1 MKRDLIKPL
10 HGLRGIAAL
19 TVVFG
24 HYGIVTSTP
33 SLGVVLF
40 FILSGFLIG
49 KLYME
54 RPFNTKEVSSYV
66 VARFARIYPLFA
78 LVVVGTGVL
87 NMVFPDAQVFYLEP
101 DQIVPHL
108 LLFGSNMTI
117 WTICAE
123 FQFYLVFIAIWWMQ
137 TKSRNVWWIIL
148 PILFVSFA
156 YGASLGAGA
165 GRTDIFSYLHVFSLG
180 LIISILTRESHPK
193 FDRVAAVGLPI
204 FVVAY
209 ATVYFAYPRLGF
221 TERAIYVHPLV
232 LLICAGL
239 LLTSLA
245 AGENWVN
252 RLLSLPPAIWLGEVS
267 FGIYLLHRP
276 VGWALDV
283 ELPHHPFNK
292 LGAVAVTMILAQV
305 AHMAIEKPS
314 RDALRKWGAT
324 LIHQRRI
331 SSP

>member
-49 KLYME
+49 KLYVE

-87 NMVFPDAQVFYLEP
+87 NMAFPSAEVFYLEP

-123 FQFYLVFIAIWWMQ
+123 FQFYLFS
-137 TKSRNVWWIIL
+137 SRSGGCR
-148 PILFVSFA
+148 PSRET
-156 YGASLGAGA
+156 YGGS
-165 GRTDIFSYLHVFSLG
+165 SCQFSLCPSPTVHHWELG
-180 LIISILTRESHPK
+180 
-193 FDRVAAVGLPI
+193 RV
-204 FVVAY
+204 
-209 ATVYFAYPRLGF
+209 
-221 TERAIYVHPLV
+221 E
-232 LLICAGL
+232 
-239 LLTSLA
+239 
-245 AGENWVN
+245 
-252 RLLSLPPAIWLGEVS
+252 
-267 FGIYLLHRP
+267 
-276 VGWALDV
+276 
-283 ELPHHPFNK
+283 
-292 LGAVAVTMILAQV
+292 
-305 AHMAIEKPS
+305 
-314 RDALRKWGAT
+314 
-324 LIHQRRI
+324 RI
-331 SSP
+331 SSVICTCSRSA